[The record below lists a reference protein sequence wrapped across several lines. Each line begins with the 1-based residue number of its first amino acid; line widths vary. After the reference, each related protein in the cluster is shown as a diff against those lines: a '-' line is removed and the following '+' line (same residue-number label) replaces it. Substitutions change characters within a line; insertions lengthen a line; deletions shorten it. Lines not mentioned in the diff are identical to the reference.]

1 MVTMGNDAFLD
12 KLIDNQRRAIRY
24 YVFFA
29 LGFVALGVV
38 VIAFAFASP
47 SWLGSDS
54 PIIPDTFKGLFGLG
68 GTFVSSLSAFQFK
81 EVLNRKEKIQAFES
95 IKTQMKSLKKS
106 SRSKGDDSQ
115 KRLEELIWKVLEKTA
130 LS

>member
-1 MVTMGNDAFLD
+1 MVAMGNDAFLD
-12 KLIDNQRRAIRY
+12 QLIDNQRRAIRY

-29 LGFVALGVV
+29 LGFVLLGIV

-47 SWLGSDS
+47 AWLGSDS